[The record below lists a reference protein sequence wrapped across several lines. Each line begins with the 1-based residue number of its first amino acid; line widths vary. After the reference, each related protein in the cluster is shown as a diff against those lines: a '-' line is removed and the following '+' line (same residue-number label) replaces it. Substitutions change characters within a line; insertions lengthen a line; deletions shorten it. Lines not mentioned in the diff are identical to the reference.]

1 MAWPTLFCETTSE
14 CSRTERILRSH
25 DTVLVNPEKSKPIR
39 NPSRIPLTMIS
50 ANSLSGWVYSTC
62 SHARQSHGVETSERK
77 AGVRRRGDGCISK
90 RPVSGASL
98 RCPILAVGNLRIR
111 VSGWVVEPEWTY
123 HTRRWKGNMLRVLIL
138 TLFVYECLYAH
149 ALHASIMYTTRVRHE
164 GYI

>member
-39 NPSRIPLTMIS
+39 NPSRITLTMIS
-50 ANSLSGWVYSTC
+50 ANSLSGWVCSTC

-98 RCPILAVGNLRIR
+98 RCPNSRSGKPADSGQWVGGRTR
-111 VSGWVVEPEWTY
+111 VDLSHPKVERQ
-123 HTRRWKGNMLRVLIL
+123 HATRSYPDPICIRVLICPRSSRIHN
-138 TLFVYECLYAH
+138 VHNKGEA
-149 ALHASIMYTTRVRHE
+149 
-164 GYI
+164 